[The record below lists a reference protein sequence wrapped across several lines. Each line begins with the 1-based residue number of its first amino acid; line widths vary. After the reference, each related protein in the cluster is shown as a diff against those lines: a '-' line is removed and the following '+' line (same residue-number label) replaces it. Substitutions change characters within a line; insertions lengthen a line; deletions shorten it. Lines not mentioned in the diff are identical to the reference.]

1 MLDTN
6 ESFEEKLASSIE
18 KVLLGV
24 DSKAYF
30 MVSDILDA
38 HNMTF
43 ADCHTR
49 PDVLNFAL
57 RHLYG
62 DSYVVLVEKIRK
74 ELDDF
79 YDKKKVDYFIE
90 VIS

>member
-1 MLDTN
+1 MLGTS
-6 ESFEEKLASSIE
+6 ESFGDRVASSIE
-18 KVLLGV
+18 KVLLGI

-30 MVSDILDA
+30 IVSDILDA
-38 HNMTF
+38 HEMTF
-43 ADCHTR
+43 ADCYAR

-57 RHLYG
+57 KHLYG
-62 DSYVVLVEKIRK
+62 DSYVVLVEKIKK

-79 YDKKKVDYFIE
+79 YDQKKVDCFIE